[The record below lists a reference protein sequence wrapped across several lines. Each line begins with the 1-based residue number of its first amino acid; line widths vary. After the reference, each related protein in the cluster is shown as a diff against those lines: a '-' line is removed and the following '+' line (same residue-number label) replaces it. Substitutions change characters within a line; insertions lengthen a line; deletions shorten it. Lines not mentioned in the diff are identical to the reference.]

1 MKKSKDFDYSNYQ
14 KELKEFISYLDSLL
28 QEKEQSNKSEIDL
41 SLGGVTARCFA
52 SNFYLELMK
61 KHNLALENKFFLEG
75 KMSNKMSNKDK
86 ERLLQIIDYLK
97 INESIKKSEAAKVLN
112 VEDKT
117 AQRLLVKAT
126 TLEILKTEGDYK
138 TTVHKLNF

>member
-1 MKKSKDFDYSNYQ
+1 MW
-14 KELKEFISYLDSLL
+14 
-28 QEKEQSNKSEIDL
+28 
-41 SLGGVTARCFA
+41 GG
-52 SNFYLELMK
+52 E
-61 KHNLALENKFFLEG
+61 
-75 KMSNKMSNKDK
+75 KMSNKDK
-86 ERLLQIIDYLK
+86 ERLLQIIEYLK

-138 TTVHKLNF
+138 TTVYKLNF

>member
-1 MKKSKDFDYSNYQ
+1 
-14 KELKEFISYLDSLL
+14 
-28 QEKEQSNKSEIDL
+28 
-41 SLGGVTARCFA
+41 
-52 SNFYLELMK
+52 
-61 KHNLALENKFFLEG
+61 
-75 KMSNKMSNKDK
+75 MSNKMSNKDK
-86 ERLLQIIDYLK
+86 ERLLRIIEYLK

-138 TTVHKLNF
+138 TTVYKSSSFNAITLVIIAFILSE